1 MRLSRAA
8 VPLRFAAALALIQH
22 HRFFLS
28 FFVGRM
34 LSDAKNKIKVNS
46 LRAAV
51 LLHKQ
56 RAIRNLLDSSRKG
69 IEPISP
75 TTIDFRVFRRALPCK
90 VVLYGDKSQ
99 QNPSKIYSP

>member
-1 MRLSRAA
+1 MERLFCRGMRNDEHQGGKSAYKK
-8 VPLRFAAALALIQH
+8 
-22 HRFFLS
+22 
-28 FFVGRM
+28 G
-34 LSDAKNKIKVNS
+34 
-46 LRAAV
+46 
-51 LLHKQ
+51 
-56 RAIRNLLDSSRKG
+56 SRKG